1 MHKPNEVMPNIFDS
15 TDIKEAHK
23 HSIRHRGELRD
34 SEACGCFYC
43 LEIFDYKNIEEW
55 IDDGDTALCPGCGID
70 SVIGSASG
78 FQISREFLSAMKK
91 HWF

>member
-1 MHKPNEVMPNIFDS
+1 MNEPDYIA
-15 TDIKEAHK
+15 AHK
-23 HSIRHRGELRD
+23 HSIRHREEILR

-43 LEIFDYKNIEEW
+43 LEIYKPGEISDWLESKKGGEA
-55 IDDGDTALCPGCGID
+55 ALCPRCGID

-78 FQISREFLSAMKK
+78 YPITKEFLNKMNE

>member
-1 MHKPNEVMPNIFDS
+1 MPKPNEVMQSMFDS
-15 TDIKEAHK
+15 ADIKEAHK
-23 HSIRHRGELRD
+23 HSIRHRGDLRD

-43 LEIFDYKNIEEW
+43 LDIIDYKNIEDW
-55 IDDGDTALCPGCGID
+55 IDDSDTALCPSCGID
-70 SVIGSASG
+70 SVIGSVSG